1 MTVSL
6 QRRVL
11 VGGVGLSLSLWL
23 LQDLSHSIVQ
33 LGEIGV
39 CGAIAVGG
47 GLWLFK
53 QRAKK
58 TQLKLDAPLSR
69 ATVEQAIAE
78 VETIVE
84 QLAIEAEP
92 VAAQLRSQV
101 AQLTALLDREK
112 LNLAVTGGKSV
123 GKTTLVKVL
132 SQSLPQIANG
142 QTQLLETPPLFT
154 GVAAGE
160 DLEATAKAA
169 ALAADMVLFVINGDL
184 TNSEFQFLQQLKLE
198 QRVLLVFNKQ
208 DQYLPDERAVVLQS
222 LRQIHEV
229 VAAAASPN
237 SIKVRQHTA
246 DGVLVRMEQPQPDI
260 QQLKAQLSEITQQTP
275 QLVWAS
281 TARAAGLLKIVAK
294 NSLNVV
300 RRDRAL
306 PMIEQSQWIAA
317 TAAFA
322 NPVPVLD
329 ILATAAINAQ
339 MVMDLATIY
348 QQKFSWE
355 QAQTVALT
363 MGSLMLKLGLVELST
378 QAISSILKTNAV
390 TFVAGGVVQGLS
402 AAHLTRIAGLSLIE
416 YFQEQEVA
424 IETGNA
430 LNLDKLKQ
438 TLQNVFQQHQQIGV
452 FQHFVKQGKRLLPSS
467 SVELSASGT

>member
-1 MTVSL
+1 MTVSF

-23 LQDLSHSIVQ
+23 LQLPHSIVQ

-47 GLWLFK
+47 GLWLFN

-69 ATVEQAIAE
+69 ATVEQAIAQ
-78 VETIVE
+78 VETIVN

-92 VAAQLRSQV
+92 VAAKLRSQV
-101 AQLTALLDREK
+101 AELTALLDRQK
-112 LNLAVTGGKSV
+112 LKIAVTGGKSV

-132 SQSLPQIANG
+132 SQLPQIANS
-142 QTQLLETPPLFT
+142 QTQLIETPPLFT
-154 GVAAGE
+154 SNAAGE
-160 DLEATAKAA
+160 DLEATAKTASI
-169 ALAADMVLFVINGDL
+169 AADMVLFVTNGDL
-184 TNSEFQFLQQLKLE
+184 TDSEFQFLQKLKLE

-208 DQYLPDERAVVLQS
+208 DQYLPDERAVILQS
-222 LRQIHEV
+222 LRQIQEV
-229 VAAAASPN
+229 VACAASPN
-237 SIKVRQHTA
+237 PIKVRQHTA
-246 DGVLVRMEQPQPDI
+246 DGEVLLRMEQPEPDI
-260 QQLKAQLSEITQQTP
+260 QQLKEQLSEITQQAP

-281 TARAAGLLKIVAK
+281 TARSARLLKIVAK
-294 NSLNVV
+294 NSLNLV
-300 RRDRAL
+300 RRDRAQ

-317 TAAFA
+317 ATAFA

-329 ILATAAINAQ
+329 ILATAVINAQ
-339 MVMDLATIY
+339 MVMDLAEIY

-355 QAQTVALT
+355 QAQTVAGT

-378 QAISSILKTNAV
+378 QAISTILKTNAV

-424 IETGNA
+424 IEMGTA

-438 TLQNVFQQHQQIGV
+438 TLQNVFQQYQQIGIL
-452 FQHFVKQGKRLLPSS
+452 QRFVKQGKERLLPSS
-467 SVELSASGT
+467 SVELSTSGT

>member
-23 LQDLSHSIVQ
+23 LQWHHSIVQ

-101 AQLTALLDREK
+101 AQLTTLLDRQK

-132 SQSLPQIANG
+132 SQSVPQIANG
-142 QTQLLETPPLFT
+142 QAQLIDTPPLFT
-154 GVAAGE
+154 STIVGE
-160 DLEATAKAA
+160 EIEATAKTA
-169 ALAADMVLFVINGDL
+169 ALAADMVLFVTNGDL
-184 TNSEFQFLQQLKLE
+184 TDSEFQFLQQLKLE

-208 DQYLPDERAVVLQS
+208 DQYLPDERAVILQS
-222 LRQIHEV
+222 LRQIQEV
-229 VAAAASPN
+229 VACAASPN
-237 SIKVRQHTA
+237 PIKVRQHTA
-246 DGVLVRMEQPQPDI
+246 DGAVLVRMEQPQPDI
-260 QQLKAQLSEITQQTP
+260 QQLKEQLSEITQQTP

-281 TARAAGLLKIVAK
+281 TARSALLLKIVAK

-317 TAAFA
+317 AAAFA

-339 MVMDLATIY
+339 MVMDLAAIY

-402 AAHLTRIAGLSLIE
+402 AAHLTQIAGLSLVE

-424 IETGNA
+424 LETGTA

-452 FQHFVKQGKRLLPSS
+452 LQHFVKQGKRLFPSS
-467 SVELSASGT
+467 SVELSTL